1 MLPYH
6 RDTKMDTSVAAIES
20 AGLLKENRGGFFLL
34 WDFDLVVQ
42 VGATRSTVLLMYLL
56 LRCVKESH
64 LSK

>member
-1 MLPYH
+1 
-6 RDTKMDTSVAAIES
+6 MDTSVAAIES